1 MSWLRWW
8 TGTVND
14 PKWRIIA
21 ARANCRPGD
30 CVAVWAY
37 LLEIAKDG
45 EGDIAAADAEECAV
59 ILGYDMET
67 VEAIIAAMR
76 ARHLIEGQNVAA
88 WAKRQPKRE
97 DDSKARVAAHR
108 ERARN
113 EKSVTD
119 QRAEVCN
126 APVTH
131 CNAPE
136 SETETET
143 ETEKR
148 VRERASAP
156 PAPELIS
163 EDWQENRET
172 ALAIGIPA
180 ERIASVSQK
189 FRANAKAKRL
199 KSADWDASWLKWCID
214 EAERRGWQ
222 PSASTAPRDSPGSI
236 YITPETHC
244 DAWMA
249 WASARHGKPLP
260 TDKNGG
266 WRVPSLMPP
275 ERMQS

>member
-1 MSWLRWW
+1 MSRWYRAYE
-8 TGTVND
+8 GTVTD
-14 PKWRIIA
+14 AKLHEAAMIA
-21 ARANCRPGD
+21 GVSRS
-30 CVAVWAY
+30 VAIATWHAI
-37 LLEIAKDG
+37 LEAC
-45 EGDIAAADAEECAV
+45 AAAKSPRFDTTPRRIAV
-59 ILGYDMET
+59 ILGELPS
-67 VEAIIAAMR
+67 AIEGLFAAMSELDMI
-76 ARHLIEGQNVAA
+76 ADGEATA
-88 WAKRQPKRE
+88 WARRQF
-97 DDSKARVAAHR
+97 DSDNSTERSRRHR
-108 ERARN
+108 ETLRN
-113 EKSVTD
+113 GDATLQGRPATPPDTD
-119 QRAEVCN
+119 
-126 APVTH
+126 TD
-131 CNAPE
+131 
-136 SETETET
+136 SD
-143 ETEKR
+143 TEKR

-222 PSASTAPRDSPGSI
+222 PSASATPRDSPGSI
-236 YITPETHC
+236 YITPETHF